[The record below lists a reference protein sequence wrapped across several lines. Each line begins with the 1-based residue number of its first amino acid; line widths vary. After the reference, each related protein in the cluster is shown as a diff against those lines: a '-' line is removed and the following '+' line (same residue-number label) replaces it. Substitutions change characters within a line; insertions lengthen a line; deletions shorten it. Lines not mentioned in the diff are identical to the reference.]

1 MPNWVTN
8 FIELEGDEKRI
19 AEMKESI
26 KKDDF
31 GLGTI
36 DFNKLIPMPK
46 ELDIVAGSSTDKGL
60 KAYSLFAEI
69 YQLGTKRTKEE
80 LLNIPE
86 KSEQAFLKY
95 KKNIKPEDWELG
107 RQAYRNVLQY
117 GYPTWYEWAC
127 NNWGTKW
134 NSCGYTEDVDYNSEP
149 NRLWLQTAWSAPH
162 PILQKLSEQYPDI
175 KFTHEWADEDL
186 GSNCGRRVY
195 FGGECVETY
204 LPETNKEALE
214 MAARIWELDL
224 EDCGLRPNASG
235 TDYVYTHRKEFGLIQ
250 VFDKYA
256 LYTNERLTE
265 ADIPQGT
272 HLYHCRYTDDNERIG
287 SIEKSVQVNH
297 AGSVITKEPIDFGG
311 EDHITFT
318 KDTEPCFLC
327 QEITME
333 DYLDNYDNLE
343 ELYDQDQ
350 GMGGMTQ

>member
-8 FIELEGDEKRI
+8 FIEMEGDEKRI
-19 AEMKESI
+19 AELKSAVRKEEHST
-26 KKDDF
+26 
-31 GLGTI
+31 GTV
-36 DFNKLIPMPK
+36 DFNKIIPMPK
-46 ELDIVAGSSTDKGL
+46 ELDIVAGSSTDRGL

-69 YQLGTKRTKEE
+69 YQLGAKRTKEE

-95 KKNIKPEDWELG
+95 KKDIKPEDWELG

-134 NSCGYTEDVDYNSEP
+134 NAGGYDQNTDYSNVEK
-149 NRLWLQTAWSAPH
+149 LWFQTAWSAPH

-186 GSNCGRRVY
+186 GVNCGRREY

-204 LPETNKEALE
+204 YPQDGKEALE
-214 MAARIWELDL
+214 FAAEMWELDL
-224 EDCGLRPNASG
+224 EDCGLKLNAAE
-235 TDYVYTHRKEFGLIQ
+235 TDYVNLRREEFGLIQ

-265 ADIPQGT
+265 ADIPKGT
-272 HLYHCRYTDDNERIG
+272 HLYHFRYTDDNDRIG

-297 AGSVITKEPIDFGG
+297 AGSVITKEPFDLG
-311 EDHITFT
+311 EEGQVTFT
-318 KDTEPCFLC
+318 RETDPCFLC

-333 DYLDNYDNLE
+333 DYLQNYDNLE

>member
-19 AEMKESI
+19 AELKSAVRKEEHST
-26 KKDDF
+26 
-31 GLGTI
+31 GTV
-36 DFNKLIPMPK
+36 DFNKIIPMPK

-95 KKNIKPEDWELG
+95 KKDIKPEDWELG

-134 NSCGYTEDVDYNSEP
+134 NACGYDQNTDYSNGDK
-149 NRLWLQTAWSAPH
+149 LWFQTAWSAPH

-175 KFTHEWADEDL
+175 RFTHEWADEDL
-186 GSNCGRRVY
+186 GVNCGRREY
-195 FGGECVETY
+195 FGGECQDRFY
-204 LPETNKEALE
+204 PQDGKEALE
-214 MAARIWELDL
+214 FAARIWEYDM
-224 EDCGLRPNASG
+224 EDIGLRLNAAG
-235 TDYVYTHRKEFGLIQ
+235 TNYVSMENQEYGLIK
-250 VFDKYA
+250 VCDKFA
-256 LYTNERLTE
+256 LFTNERLTE
-265 ADIPQGT
+265 ADIPQGMYVY
-272 HLYHCRYTDDNERIG
+272 HLRESDVGKEIAT
-287 SIEKSVQVNH
+287 IEPNVAVNH
-297 AGSVITKEPIDFGG
+297 GGSVIMKEPLDFNGA
-311 EDHITFT
+311 DHI
-318 KDTEPCFLC
+318 DLSGDNQPCFYCKEL
-327 QEITME
+327 TFGDF
-333 DYLDNYDNLE
+333 DYNYDNLE

-350 GMGGMTQ
+350 GIGGMTQ